1 MKKQSKRTLLINRRK
16 FLNWYFDDSDILED
30 FCKHQKVF
38 QRIIKDGRFTLTAE
52 DVLKQCG
59 YFPKQVTQKGQ
70 GRIPV
75 DDCNEVD
82 LTQYDEI
89 KFAE

>member
-1 MKKQSKRTLLINRRK
+1 MKKQIKRTLLINRKK
-16 FLNWYFDDSDILED
+16 FLNWYFDDADTLVEFLND
-30 FCKHQKVF
+30 HKVIES
-38 QRIIKDGRFTLTAE
+38 IIKNGRFTLTAE

-59 YFPKQVTQKGQ
+59 YFPKQVAQRGQ

-82 LTQYDEI
+82 LTQYDEV